1 MCVPCRLFFVGSR
14 EGHLPDYLCMI
25 HVTRYTP
32 IPALLFNVSHPA
44 KPVSVCLWVG
54 VCASVWLSVLKNV
67 HFHCLTSCFHCS
79 VLYLSEFCVNVL
91 FLRLPNILT
100 HCFVCPRNLFSAFYY
115 FNPVFGLP
123 QSSVCLQSQH
133 SLCPFVHIV
142 FRYIYTFY
150 EIEFLCRACCPLC
163 PVRWILT

>member
-91 FLRLPNILT
+91 FLRLPKIRT
-100 HCFVCPRNLFSAFYY
+100 HCFVCLRVPSVPEICQPVSAVLY
-115 FNPVFGLP
+115 FNPLFCPP
-123 QSSVCLQSQH
+123 QRCVCLPSQRTV
-133 SLCPFVHIV
+133 SLSV
-142 FRYIYTFY
+142 
-150 EIEFLCRACCPLC
+150 L
-163 PVRWILT
+163 